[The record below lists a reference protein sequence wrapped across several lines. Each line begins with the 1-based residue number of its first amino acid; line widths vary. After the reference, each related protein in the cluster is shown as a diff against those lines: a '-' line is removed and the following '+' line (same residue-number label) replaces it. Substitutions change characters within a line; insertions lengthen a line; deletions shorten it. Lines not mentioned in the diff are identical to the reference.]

1 MASSSSDRASDRT
14 TDATAPD
21 GADQMG
27 ESTGVRITVIVQNR
41 YRFDTAPVTGA
52 QIKEAANIPAD
63 FALYR
68 RAQGGNEPILD
79 DVLVHL
85 RNGDHFFAR
94 PSSDAAMERGGR

>member
-1 MASSSSDRASDRT
+1 M
-14 TDATAPD
+14 
-21 GADQMG
+21 GAG
-27 ESTGVRITVIVQNR
+27 TGVRITVIVQNR

-68 RAQGGNEPILD
+68 RAQGGNEPIPD
-79 DVLVHL
+79 DALVQL

-94 PSSDAAMERGGR
+94 PSSHAGIEHGGR

>member
-1 MASSSSDRASDRT
+1 M
-14 TDATAPD
+14 
-21 GADQMG
+21 
-27 ESTGVRITVIVQNR
+27 IVQNR

-63 FALYR
+63 FALCR

-79 DVLVHL
+79 DVLVQL

-94 PSSDAAMERGGR
+94 PSSDPTMKRGGR

>member
-1 MASSSSDRASDRT
+1 MTSSSPHRGSDET
-14 TDATAPD
+14 TEAAEE
-21 GADQMG
+21 GADLAG
-27 ESTGVRITVIVQNR
+27 LTSGVRVTVVVQNR
-41 YRFDTAPVTGA
+41 YRIDAAQVTGA

-94 PSSDAAMERGGR
+94 PSSHAGIEHGGR

>member
-1 MASSSSDRASDRT
+1 MASSSSDRASDHT

-79 DVLVHL
+79 ALVHL

-94 PSSDAAMERGGR
+94 PSSDATIDRGGG

>member
-1 MASSSSDRASDRT
+1 MASSSSDRASDHT
-14 TDATAPD
+14 TDATEPD

-52 QIKEAANIPAD
+52 QIDEAANIPVD
-63 FALYR
+63 FALCR

-94 PSSDAAMERGGR
+94 PSSDPTMKRGGR